1 MAEEKIFSVKIDASA
16 AIKGMADLQKQIEG
30 VTNAEQG
37 LKKAMKDGTAT
48 DAERQRYEQLRIE
61 HKQLNTAKK
70 DLERQMT
77 NELKLNKAAQGSLE
91 AMRAQAALLKQQID
105 RLSEAERNNA
115 SVGGQL
121 IKQRKELNDKIKE
134 AELAYG
140 DAQRNVG
147 NYEEAIRNALGM
159 NNKYVAGLT
168 SLTGGLKGAGAQFRA
183 FGQALTGLL
192 ANPAFLAVAGIV
204 GAGTALKFWYDY
216 NKGVEEAIRLT
227 REFTGE
233 LPREQLEAIRQQV
246 IGIAE
251 TYGKEYKEVMQAADA
266 LVANFGVSWEEA
278 LRTIRDGFTIGADL
292 NGDFL
297 AKIQQTA
304 GQMGALG
311 ISTAT
316 FVGYLKQT
324 TTGIFSDQGLNLIA
338 KAGVNLRKMTDQTAK
353 DLAAIGIDLD
363 KLRRTIAEGK
373 VEEAIKQVAAGLKT
387 ADANSQAYANAM
399 SDVFGAKAQLNAQK
413 MIEAIADMDTSLDS
427 LKGTASEY
435 NKLQDELVESQ
446 VALAREVNNL
456 FGVQSSLWDVL
467 TTKMQIFWN
476 KLQASFLRFLH
487 LADIEPAEYLDRKL
501 REKEQ
506 KQRTQQPKEPKRD
519 RQVQK
524 APGGYVEVK
533 DKKSGKV
540 IVAGHY
546 KNDPSEVTS
555 RATGRTVGGGGGG
568 GGRNTTVTDRSKEE
582 LAELRKAEDLKL
594 KLLGDSAEQ
603 QRRTI
608 TLSYDRQV
616 EDLRNRLAK
625 EKNLTA
631 KERTAIN
638 EQIVSLESIKNNELK
653 ELAARQEAEALR
665 FTNDLLAKRLEVAQA
680 GTREEMDLRR
690 QQLENQKAADLAAL
704 EQSTLSESQKAEM
717 RIAIIQGYVA
727 KVKALQAQ
735 WASEEQQR
743 EELNYQAR
751 VLEATTEQERLAAQL
766 EQAKFLRDSARQ
778 QEGESAEAFRVRQL
792 ELQAQYVAAQKALA
806 DKEVAIQHA
815 KFAAIGGALGAA
827 SQLLRQFS
835 NDSKAAAVASKAL
848 ALGQIAV
855 SQGVAIAEGVKQ
867 AQSVPFPANIA
878 AIATTVATILS
889 TIVSAIKTVK
899 SAKFA
904 EGGLVEGAGTGTSD
918 SIPARL
924 SNGESVMTAKTTEMF
939 APLLSTLNQLGGGV
953 PIQVQ
958 QQGTQQLGEEVL
970 ARAFARGAASLP
982 SPVVSVV
989 DINDVQGRVRVIE
1002 QEATL

>member
-16 AIKGMADLQKQIEG
+16 AIKGMADLQKQIEC
-30 VTNAEQG
+30 VTSAEQG

-77 NELKLNKAAQGSLE
+77 NELKLNKAAEGSLE

-246 IGIAE
+246 IGISE

-278 LRTIRDGFTIGADL
+278 LRTIRDGFTVGADL

-324 TTGIFSDQGLNLIA
+324 TTGIFSDQGINLIA

-373 VEEAIKQVAAGLKT
+373 VEEAIKQVAAGLKA

-427 LKGTASEY
+427 LKATANEY

-446 VALAREVNNL
+446 VALAREVNDL

-476 KLQASFLRFLH
+476 KLQAAFLH
-487 LADIEPAEYLDRKL
+487 TLNMLGVEPAEFADKAMG
-501 REKEQ
+501 KG
-506 KQRTQQPKEPKRD
+506 TQPPKEPKRD
-519 RQVQK
+519 RQVQQ
-524 APGGYVEVK
+524 APGGYVVVT
-533 DKKSGKV
+533 DKATGKV
-540 IVAGHY
+540 IKEGRY
-546 KNDPSEVTS
+546 KNSPTEVT
-555 RATGRTVGGGGGG
+555 APTGGG
-568 GGRNTTVTDRSKEE
+568 GGRGGGRSGGRSTTVTDRSKEE

-603 QRRTI
+603 QRRAI

-616 EDLRNRLAK
+616 EDLRAKLAK

-638 EQIVSLESIKNNELK
+638 EQIVSLESIKDNELK

-665 FTNDLLAKRLEVAQA
+665 FTNDLLAKRLEVAQS
-680 GTREEMDLRR
+680 GTREEMELRR

-743 EELNYQAR
+743 EALNYEAR

-778 QEGESAEAFRVRQL
+778 QEVESAEAFRVRQL

-806 DKEVAIQHA
+806 DQEVAIQRA

-827 SQLLRQFS
+827 SQLLGQFS
-835 NDSKAAAVASKAL
+835 SDSKAAAVASKAL

-889 TIVSAIKTVK
+889 TIVSAVKTVK

-918 SIPARL
+918 SIAARL

>member
-30 VTNAEQG
+30 VTSAEQG

-48 DAERQRYEQLRIE
+48 DAERQRYEQLRLE

-77 NELKLNKAAQGSLE
+77 NELKLNKAAEGSLE
-91 AMRAQAALLKQQID
+91 AMRAQAAQLKQQID

-168 SLTGGLKGAGAQFRA
+168 SLTGGIKGAGAQFRA

-278 LRTIRDGFTIGADL
+278 LRTIRDGFTVGADL

-297 AKIQQTA
+297 AKIKQTA

-324 TTGIFSDQGLNLIA
+324 TTGIFSDQGINLIA

-373 VEEAIKQVAAGLKT
+373 VEEAIKQVAAGLKA

-427 LKGTASEY
+427 LKGTANEY

-446 VALAREVNNL
+446 VALAREVNDL

-476 KLQASFLRFLH
+476 KLQAAFLH
-487 LADIEPAEYLDRKL
+487 TLNMLGVEPAELADKAMG
-501 REKEQ
+501 KG
-506 KQRTQQPKEPKRD
+506 TQPPKEPKRD
-519 RQVQK
+519 RQVQQ

-533 DKKSGKV
+533 DKSGKF
-540 IVAGHY
+540 ITAGHY

-555 RATGRTVGGGGGG
+555 RVTGRTGGGGGG
-568 GGRNTTVTDRSKEE
+568 RGRNTTVTDRSKEE

-603 QRRTI
+603 QRRAI

-616 EDLRNRLAK
+616 EDLRAKLAK

-638 EQIVSLESIKNNELK
+638 EQIVSLESIKGNELK

-680 GTREEMDLRR
+680 GTREEMELRR

-727 KVKALQAQ
+727 KVKALQTQ

-743 EELNYQAR
+743 EDLNYQAR

-806 DKEVAIQHA
+806 DKEVAIQRA

-827 SQLLRQFS
+827 SQLLCQFS
-835 NDSKAAAVASKAL
+835 GESKAAAVASKAL

-889 TIVSAIKTVK
+889 TIVSAVKTVK

-918 SIPARL
+918 SIAARL
-924 SNGESVMTAKTTEMF
+924 SNGESVMTAKATEMF

>member
-30 VTNAEQG
+30 VTSAEQG

-48 DAERQRYEQLRIE
+48 DAERQRYEQLRLE

-77 NELKLNKAAQGSLE
+77 NELKLNKAAEGSLE

-246 IGIAE
+246 IGISE

-278 LRTIRDGFTIGADL
+278 LRTIRDGFTVGADL

-324 TTGIFSDQGLNLIA
+324 TTGIFSDQGINLIA

-373 VEEAIKQVAAGLKT
+373 VEEAIKQVASGLKT

-427 LKGTASEY
+427 LKATANEY

-446 VALAREVNNL
+446 VALAREVNDL

-476 KLQASFLRFLH
+476 KLQTAFLH
-487 LADIEPAEYLDRKL
+487 TLNMLGVEPAEFADKALGKG
-501 REKEQ
+501 
-506 KQRTQQPKEPKRD
+506 TQQPKEPKRD
-519 RQVQK
+519 RQVQQ

-533 DKKSGKV
+533 DKSGKV
-540 IVAGHY
+540 ITAGHY

-555 RATGRTVGGGGGG
+555 RVTGHTGGGGG
-568 GGRNTTVTDRSKEE
+568 GGRRSTTVTDRGKEE

-603 QRRTI
+603 QRRAI

-616 EDLRNRLAK
+616 EDLRTKLAK

-638 EQIVSLESIKNNELK
+638 EQIVSLESIKGNELK

-680 GTREEMDLRR
+680 GTREEMELRR

-704 EQSTLSESQKAEM
+704 EQSTLSETQKAEM

-766 EQAKFLRDSARQ
+766 EQAKFLRDTARQ

-806 DKEVAIQHA
+806 DKEVAIQRA

-827 SQLLRQFS
+827 SQLLGQFS
-835 NDSKAAAVASKAL
+835 SESKAAAVASKAL

-889 TIVSAIKTVK
+889 TIVSAVKTVK

-918 SIPARL
+918 SIAARL
-924 SNGESVMTAKTTEMF
+924 SNGESVMTAKATEMF

>member
-30 VTNAEQG
+30 VTSAEQG

-48 DAERQRYEQLRIE
+48 DAERQRYEQLRLE

-77 NELKLNKAAQGSLE
+77 NELKLNKAAEGSLE

-266 LVANFGVSWEEA
+266 LVANFGVSWEDA
-278 LRTIRDGFTIGADL
+278 LRTIRDGFTVGADL

-316 FVGYLKQT
+316 FVSYLKQT
-324 TTGIFSDQGLNLIA
+324 TNGIFSEQGINLIA

-373 VEEAIKQVAAGLKT
+373 VEEAIKQVAAGLKA

-427 LKGTASEY
+427 LKGTANEY

-476 KLQASFLRFLH
+476 KLQAAFLH
-487 LADIEPAEYLDRKL
+487 TLNMLGVDPAEFADKALGKG
-501 REKEQ
+501 
-506 KQRTQQPKEPKRD
+506 TQQPKEPKRD
-519 RQVQK
+519 RQVQQ
-524 APGGYVEVK
+524 APGGYVVVT
-533 DKKSGKV
+533 DKATGKV
-540 IVAGHY
+540 LKEGRY
-546 KNDPSEVTS
+546 KNSPTEVT
-555 RATGRTVGGGGGG
+555 APTGGRGGG
-568 GGRNTTVTDRSKEE
+568 GGRNTTATDRSKEE

-608 TLSYDRQV
+608 TLSYDRQI

-680 GTREEMDLRR
+680 GTREEMELRR

-727 KVKALQAQ
+727 KVKELQTQ

-743 EELNYQAR
+743 EALNYQAR

-766 EQAKFLRDSARQ
+766 DQAKFLRDSARQ

-806 DKEVAIQHA
+806 DQEVAIQRA

-827 SQLLRQFS
+827 SQLLGQFS
-835 NDSKAAAVASKAL
+835 SESKAAAVASKAL

-918 SIPARL
+918 SIAARL
-924 SNGESVMTAKTTEMF
+924 SNGESVMTAKATEMF

>member
-48 DAERQRYEQLRIE
+48 DAERQRYEQLRLE

-77 NELKLNKAAQGSLE
+77 NELKLNKAAEGSLE

-278 LRTIRDGFTIGADL
+278 LRTIRDGFTVGADL

-324 TTGIFSDQGLNLIA
+324 TTGIFSDQGINLIA

-363 KLRRTIAEGK
+363 KLRRTIDEGK
-373 VEEAIKQVAAGLKT
+373 VEEAIKQVAAGLKA

-427 LKGTASEY
+427 LKGTANEY

-446 VALAREVNNL
+446 VALAREVNDL

-476 KLQASFLRFLH
+476 KLQTAFLH
-487 LADIEPAEYLDRKL
+487 TLNLLGVEPAEFVDKAMG
-501 REKEQ
+501 KG
-506 KQRTQQPKEPKRD
+506 TQPPKEPKRD
-519 RQVQK
+519 RQVQQ
-524 APGGYVEVK
+524 APGGYVVVT
-533 DKKSGKV
+533 DKATGKV
-540 IVAGHY
+540 LKEGRY
-546 KNDPSEVTS
+546 RNSPTEVT
-555 RATGRTVGGGGGG
+555 APTGGGGRG
-568 GGRNTTVTDRSKEE
+568 GGRNTTATDRSKEE

-594 KLLGDSAEQ
+594 KLLGNSAEQ
-603 QRRTI
+603 QRRAV

-638 EQIVSLESIKNNELK
+638 EQIVTLESIKGNELA
-653 ELAARQEAEALR
+653 ELAARQESEALK

-680 GTREEMDLRR
+680 GTREEMELRR

-743 EELNYQAR
+743 DALNYQAR

-766 EQAKFLRDSARQ
+766 EQAKFLRDTARQ

-806 DKEVAIQHA
+806 DKEVAIQRE
-815 KFAAIGGALGAA
+815 KFVAIGGALGAA
-827 SQLLRQFS
+827 SQLLGQFS
-835 NDSKAAAVASKAL
+835 SESKAAAVASKAL

-889 TIVSAIKTVK
+889 TIVSAVKTVK

-918 SIPARL
+918 SIAARL
-924 SNGESVMTAKTTEMF
+924 SNGESVMTAKATEMF
-939 APLLSTLNQLGGGV
+939 APILSTLNQLGGGV

-989 DINDVQGRVRVIE
+989 DINDVQGRVKVIE

>member
-48 DAERQRYEQLRIE
+48 DAERQRYEQLRLE

-77 NELKLNKAAQGSLE
+77 NELKLNKAAEGSLE
-91 AMRAQAALLKQQID
+91 AMRAQASLLKQQID

-159 NNKYVAGLT
+159 NNKYIAGLT

-324 TTGIFSDQGLNLIA
+324 TTGIFSDQGINLIA

-353 DLAAIGIDLD
+353 DLAAIGIDID

-373 VEEAIKQVAAGLKT
+373 VEEAIKQVAAGLKA

-427 LKGTASEY
+427 LKGTANEY

-446 VALAREVNNL
+446 VALAREVNDL

-476 KLQASFLRFLH
+476 KLQAAFLH
-487 LADIEPAEYLDRKL
+487 TLNLLGVEPAEFVDKAMG
-501 REKEQ
+501 KG
-506 KQRTQQPKEPKRD
+506 TQQPKEPKRD
-519 RQVQK
+519 RQVQQ
-524 APGGYVEVK
+524 APGGYVVVT
-533 DKKSGKV
+533 DKATGKV
-540 IVAGHY
+540 VKEGRY
-546 KNDPSEVTS
+546 KNSPTEVT
-555 RATGRTVGGGGGG
+555 APTGSGGGGG

-594 KLLGDSAEQ
+594 KLLGDSAEA
-603 QRRTI
+603 QRQTI
-608 TLSYDRQV
+608 ANSYDRQV

-638 EQIVSLESIKNNELK
+638 AQIVSLESIKDNELK
-653 ELAARQEAEALR
+653 ELAARQETEALR

-680 GTREEMDLRR
+680 GTREEMELRR
-690 QQLENQKAADLAAL
+690 QQLDNQKAADLAAL

-717 RIAIIQGYVA
+717 RIAILQGYVA

-743 EELNYQAR
+743 EALNYQAR

-766 EQAKFLRDSARQ
+766 EQAKFLRDTARQ

-806 DKEVAIQHA
+806 DKEVAIQRE
-815 KFAAIGGALGAA
+815 KFAAIGGALSAA
-827 SQLLRQFS
+827 SQLLGQFS
-835 NDSKAAAVASKAL
+835 SESKAAAVASKAL

-889 TIVSAIKTVK
+889 TIVSAVKTVK

-918 SIPARL
+918 SIAARL
-924 SNGESVMTAKTTEMF
+924 SNGESVMTAKATEMF

>member
-30 VTNAEQG
+30 VTSAEQG

-48 DAERQRYEQLRIE
+48 DAERQRYEQLRLE

-77 NELKLNKAAQGSLE
+77 NELKLNKAAEGSLE

-105 RLSEAERNNA
+105 RLSEAERNNS

-251 TYGKEYKEVMQAADA
+251 TYGKDYKEVMQAADA

-278 LRTIRDGFTIGADL
+278 LRTIRDGFTVGADL
-292 NGDFL
+292 NGDFI

-311 ISTAT
+311 ISTAA

-324 TTGIFSDQGLNLIA
+324 TTGIFSEQGINLIA

-373 VEEAIKQVAAGLKT
+373 VEEAIKQVAAGLKA

-427 LKGTASEY
+427 LKSTANEY

-446 VALAREVNNL
+446 VALAREVNDL

-476 KLQASFLRFLH
+476 KLQTAFLH
-487 LADIEPAEYLDRKL
+487 TLNMLGVEPAEFADKALGKG
-501 REKEQ
+501 
-506 KQRTQQPKEPKRD
+506 TQPPKEPKRD
-519 RQVQK
+519 RQVQQ
-524 APGGYVEVK
+524 APGGYVVVT
-533 DKKSGKV
+533 DKASGKV
-540 IVAGHY
+540 LKEGHY
-546 KNDPSEVTS
+546 KNSPTEIT
-555 RATGRTVGGGGGG
+555 APTGGGGG
-568 GGRNTTVTDRSKEE
+568 GGRHTTVTDRSKEE

-603 QRRTI
+603 QRRAI

-638 EQIVSLESIKNNELK
+638 EQIVSLESIKGNELK

-680 GTREEMDLRR
+680 GTREEMELRR

-727 KVKALQAQ
+727 KVKELQAQ

-743 EELNYQAR
+743 EALNYEAR

-806 DKEVAIQHA
+806 DQEVAIQRA

-827 SQLLRQFS
+827 SQLLGQFS
-835 NDSKAAAVASKAL
+835 SESKAAAVGSKAL

-918 SIPARL
+918 SIAARL

-1002 QEATL
+1002 QEAML

>member
-30 VTNAEQG
+30 VTSAEQG

-77 NELKLNKAAQGSLE
+77 NELKLNKAAEGSLE
-91 AMRAQAALLKQQID
+91 AMRAQAAMLKQQID

-278 LRTIRDGFTIGADL
+278 LRTIRDGFTVGADL

-324 TTGIFSDQGLNLIA
+324 TTGIFSDQGINLIA

-373 VEEAIKQVAAGLKT
+373 VEEAIKQVAAGLKA

-427 LKGTASEY
+427 LKGTANEY

-446 VALAREVNNL
+446 VALAREVNDL

-476 KLQASFLRFLH
+476 KLQAAFLH
-487 LADIEPAEYLDRKL
+487 TLNLLGVEPAEFVDKAMD
-501 REKEQ
+501 KG
-506 KQRTQQPKEPKRD
+506 TQQPKEPKRD
-519 RQVQK
+519 RQVQQ
-524 APGGYVEVK
+524 APGGYVVVT
-533 DKKSGKV
+533 DKATGKV
-540 IVAGHY
+540 VTEGRY

-555 RATGRTVGGGGGG
+555 RVTGRTGGG
-568 GGRNTTVTDRSKEE
+568 GGRNTTATDRSKEE

-594 KLLGDSAEQ
+594 KLLGNSAEA
-603 QRRTI
+603 QRQTI
-608 TLSYDRQV
+608 ANSYDRQV

-638 EQIVSLESIKNNELK
+638 EQIVTLESIKGNELA

-680 GTREEMDLRR
+680 GMREEMELRR
-690 QQLENQKAADLAAL
+690 QQLESQKAADLAAL

-766 EQAKFLRDSARQ
+766 EQSKFLRDSARQ

-806 DKEVAIQHA
+806 DKEVAIQRE

-827 SQLLRQFS
+827 SQLLGQFS
-835 NDSKAAAVASKAL
+835 SESKAAALASKAL

-918 SIPARL
+918 SIAARL
-924 SNGESVMTAKTTEMF
+924 SNGESVMTAKATEMF

-989 DINDVQGRVRVIE
+989 DINDVQGRVKVIE

>member
-77 NELKLNKAAQGSLE
+77 NELKLNKAAEGSLE
-91 AMRAQAALLKQQID
+91 AMRAQAAQLKQQID

-159 NNKYVAGLT
+159 NNKYIDGLT

-278 LRTIRDGFTIGADL
+278 LRTIRDGFTVGADL

-316 FVGYLKQT
+316 FIGYLKQT
-324 TTGIFSDQGLNLIA
+324 TTGIFSDQGISLIA
-338 KAGVNLRKMTDQTAK
+338 KAGLNLRKMTDQTAK

-373 VEEAIKQVAAGLKT
+373 VEEAIKQVAAGLKA

-427 LKGTASEY
+427 LKATANEY

-446 VALAREVNNL
+446 VALAREVNDL

-476 KLQASFLRFLH
+476 KLQAAFLH
-487 LADIEPAEYLDRKL
+487 TLNMLGVESAEFADKALGKG
-501 REKEQ
+501 
-506 KQRTQQPKEPKRD
+506 TQQPKEPKRD
-519 RQVQK
+519 RQVQQ
-524 APGGYVEVK
+524 APGGYVVVT
-533 DKKSGKV
+533 DKATGKV
-540 IVAGHY
+540 LKEGRY
-546 KNDPSEVTS
+546 ENSPTEVT
-555 RATGRTVGGGGGG
+555 APTGGRGGG

-603 QRRTI
+603 QRRAV

-616 EDLRNRLAK
+616 EDLRNRLTK

-638 EQIVSLESIKNNELK
+638 EQIVSLESIKGNELK

-743 EELNYQAR
+743 EALNYEAR

-766 EQAKFLRDSARQ
+766 EQAKFLRDAARQ

-806 DKEVAIQHA
+806 DKEVAIQRA

-827 SQLLRQFS
+827 SQLLGQFS
-835 NDSKAAAVASKAL
+835 SESKAAAVASKAL

-918 SIPARL
+918 SIAARL
-924 SNGESVMTAKTTEMF
+924 SNGESVMTAKATEMF

>member
-77 NELKLNKAAQGSLE
+77 NELKLNKAAEGSLE
-91 AMRAQAALLKQQID
+91 AMRAQAAMLKQQID

-159 NNKYVAGLT
+159 NNKYIAGLT

-251 TYGKEYKEVMQAADA
+251 TYGKDYKEVMQAADA

-278 LRTIRDGFTIGADL
+278 LRTIRDGFTVGADL

-324 TTGIFSDQGLNLIA
+324 TTGIFSDQGINLIA

-363 KLRRTIAEGK
+363 KLRRTIDEGK
-373 VEEAIKQVAAGLKT
+373 VEEAIKQVAAGLKA

-427 LKGTASEY
+427 LKGTANEY

-446 VALAREVNNL
+446 VALAREVNDL

-476 KLQASFLRFLH
+476 KLQAAFLH
-487 LADIEPAEYLDRKL
+487 TLNLLGVEPAEFADKAMG
-501 REKEQ
+501 KG
-506 KQRTQQPKEPKRD
+506 TQQPKDPKRD
-519 RQVQK
+519 RQVQQ
-524 APGGYVEVK
+524 APGGYVVVT
-533 DKKSGKV
+533 DKATGKV
-540 IVAGHY
+540 LKEGRY
-546 KNDPSEVTS
+546 KNSPTEVT
-555 RATGRTVGGGGGG
+555 APTGGGG
-568 GGRNTTVTDRSKEE
+568 GGRTTKKEITDRSKEE

-594 KLLGDSAEQ
+594 KLLGNSAEQ
-603 QRRTI
+603 QRRAV

-638 EQIVSLESIKNNELK
+638 EQIVTLESIKGNELA
-653 ELAARQEAEALR
+653 ELAARQESEALK

-680 GTREEMDLRR
+680 GTREEMELRR

-704 EQSTLSESQKAEM
+704 EQSTISESQKAEM
-717 RIAIIQGYVA
+717 RIAILQGYVA

-743 EELNYQAR
+743 EALNYQAR

-806 DKEVAIQHA
+806 DKEVAIQRE
-815 KFAAIGGALGAA
+815 KFFAIGGALGAA
-827 SQLLRQFS
+827 SQLLGQFS
-835 NDSKAAAVASKAL
+835 SESKAAAVASKAL

-889 TIVSAIKTVK
+889 TIVSAVKTVK

-918 SIPARL
+918 SIAARL
-924 SNGESVMTAKTTEMF
+924 SNGESVMTAKATEMF
-939 APLLSTLNQLGGGV
+939 APILSTLNQLGGGV

-989 DINDVQGRVRVIE
+989 DINDVQGRVKVIE